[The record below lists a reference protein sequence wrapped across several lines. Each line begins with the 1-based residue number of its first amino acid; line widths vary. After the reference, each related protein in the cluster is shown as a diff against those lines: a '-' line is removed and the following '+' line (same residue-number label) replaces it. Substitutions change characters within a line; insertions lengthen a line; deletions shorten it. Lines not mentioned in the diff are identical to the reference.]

1 MTPQLPTSAQVRAAI
16 APVVDADVDEDRARR
31 IFAAHV
37 WSCVAEPGDGV
48 AGRIVAAVGAE
59 TALIEVAGGDSDGL
73 AREAAELSA
82 QQWSEAR
89 NRWMPRLE
97 RLDARIPL
105 DTARRAGLRL
115 IVPEDE
121 HWPAALGD
129 LGVHAPFV
137 LWVRG
142 APDALTRAAHT
153 VALVGAR
160 ASTSYGEHVTTE
172 IAAELCGRGV
182 GVISGAAFGIDGAA
196 HRAALLAGGTTI
208 AVLAGG
214 VDRPYPRAHAHLLDR
229 IATTGAVIS
238 EVPCGSEPTKW
249 RFLQRNRVIAALGD
263 ATVVVEAGHRSGSL
277 NTAGHAAAMSRPL
290 GAVPGPVTSAAS
302 AGCHRLLREYDARC
316 VTSADDVLEL
326 IGAPDGQTALFDVTG
341 EPRPRSGSAGRTDD
355 ATRVLDAMSFRAPRE
370 VAEIARRSGIA
381 VDDASAILGL
391 LWLEGAAVD
400 GRDGW
405 RRVRRSGSA

>member
-1 MTPQLPTSAQVRAAI
+1 M
-16 APVVDADVDEDRARR
+16 
-31 IFAAHV
+31 
-37 WSCVAEPGDGV
+37 
-48 AGRIVAAVGAE
+48 
-59 TALIEVAGGDSDGL
+59 
-73 AREAAELSA
+73 
-82 QQWSEAR
+82 
-89 NRWMPRLE
+89 
-97 RLDARIPL
+97 
-105 DTARRAGLRL
+105 
-115 IVPEDE
+115 
-121 HWPAALGD
+121 
-129 LGVHAPFV
+129 
-137 LWVRG
+137 
-142 APDALTRAAHT
+142 
-153 VALVGAR
+153 
-160 ASTSYGEHVTTE
+160 
-172 IAAELCGRGV
+172 
-182 GVISGAAFGIDGAA
+182 
-196 HRAALLAGGTTI
+196 
-208 AVLAGG
+208 
-214 VDRPYPRAHAHLLDR
+214 
-229 IATTGAVIS
+229 
-238 EVPCGSEPTKW
+238 
-249 RFLQRNRVIAALGD
+249 IAALGD

-316 VTSADDVLEL
+316 VTCADDVLEL